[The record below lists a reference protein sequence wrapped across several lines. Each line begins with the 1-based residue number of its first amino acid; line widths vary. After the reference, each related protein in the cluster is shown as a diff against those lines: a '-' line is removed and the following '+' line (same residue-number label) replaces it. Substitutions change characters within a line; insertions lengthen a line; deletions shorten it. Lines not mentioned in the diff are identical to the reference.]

1 MCGGR
6 GTRLGGDAEKPL
18 TTVAGRPMVDRVLAA
33 LAESRIESV
42 CAVVSP
48 HATATR
54 AHLAERAP
62 SREDADTGLRLVD
75 APGDGYVSDLRYAL
89 DGDDPVDAETAADP
103 DTPTADPPVLTVA
116 ADLPLLDGEAV
127 DRVLD
132 AAAAAESPS
141 LTVCVPAVRKRELG
155 VSADGAFEVD
165 GRAVVPAG
173 INVVGVS
180 DGSGPDADGSG
191 PDADGSAPDAGGDAT
206 DDPDAGGD
214 AVDRDGAPDDETL
227 LTDDRRLA
235 VNVNYPS
242 DVRIAEALLAEGQT
256 TH

>member
-18 TTVAGRPMVDRVLAA
+18 VTVAGRPMVGRVLAA
-33 LAESRIESV
+33 LAESRIERV
-42 CAVVSP
+42 HAVVSP

-54 AHLAERAP
+54 SHLAERAAARGD
-62 SREDADTGLRLVD
+62 SDTDLRIVD
-75 APGDGYVSDLRYAL
+75 APGDGYVPDLRYAL
-89 DGDDPVDAETAADP
+89 GVGDAADAETAADAKTAAAAA
-103 DTPTADPPVLTVA
+103 DADIDTADPPVLTVA

-132 AAAAAESPS
+132 AAESAASPS
-141 LTVCVPAVRKRELG
+141 LTVCVPAARKRDLG
-155 VSADGAFEVD
+155 VSADDPFEVE
-165 GRAVVPAG
+165 GRAVIPAG
-173 INVVGVS
+173 INVVGGLRGVAG
-180 DGSGPDADGSG
+180 DGADAPG
-191 PDADGSAPDAGGDAT
+191 
-206 DDPDAGGD
+206 DDPLDD
-214 AVDRDGAPDDETL
+214 AVH

-256 TH
+256 TR